1 MKNLYRETFDEV
13 HASDTLRREVW
24 SMTKQEQNTPKRC
37 RVPAAALAAAVL
49 VLALTGTTL
58 AASGLVPGSMKNW
71 FIQQWAGTSGG
82 EGISAEQVA
91 LFDRLIQEVGV
102 SDTCGGVTVT
112 LDSITCGDSA
122 LWLLLKVSGD
132 LDMVQGE
139 AATAYYFHDTEV
151 VFSREPDREDTPGG
165 SGMEYPFSGTSED
178 GVQTMLIRYTITLTG
193 TDSLLDVYDA
203 VLHLGD
209 LMYGDSVAQEGEWVL
224 SFKIEPSKQEVLTL
238 ESAEVPAHDHENGS
252 EAVTTELRDIRVSA
266 TGIRFIQ
273 IAEQQMFAPDQGGVV
288 LADGTEVSRAGGGS
302 RWTGEISTGEWASD
316 YYWKLPVDLSQV
328 VGIRFGGTVIPL
340 N

>member
-13 HASDTLRREVW
+13 RASDKLRQEVW
-24 SMTKQEQNTPKRC
+24 SMTKQEQNTPKR
-37 RVPAAALAAAVL
+37 RRIPAAALAAAVL

-58 AASGLVPGSMKNW
+58 AASGFVPGSMKNW
-71 FIQQWAGTSGG
+71 FIQQWAETSGG
-82 EGISAEQVA
+82 GGISAEQVA

-139 AATAYYFHDTEV
+139 AASGYYFRETDVE
-151 VFSREPDREDTPGG
+151 FSEEPDGELTPGG
-165 SGMEYPFSGTSED
+165 HGMEYPFSGTAED
-178 GVQTMLIRYTITLTG
+178 GVQTMLMRYTITLTG
-193 TDSLLDVYDA
+193 TDSLLDGYDA
-203 VLHLGD
+203 ELRLGD
-209 LMYGDSVAQEGEWVL
+209 LMYSSSVAQEGEWVL
-224 SFKIEPSKQEVLTL
+224 PFTIEPSEQEVLTL
-238 ESAEVPAHDHENGS
+238 ESAVVPARDHGNGS
-252 EAVTTELRDIRVSA
+252 KAVTAELRDIRISA
-266 TGIRFIQ
+266 TGIRFTQ
-273 IAEQQMFAPDQGGVV
+273 TAEQQMFYPAHGGVV
-288 LADGTEVSRAGGGS
+288 LADGTEVARAGGGS
-302 RWTGEISTGEWASD
+302 RWTGELYTGEWSSD

-328 VGIRFGGTVIPL
+328 VGVRFGDTVIPL